1 MNTARLHGYRD
12 PELPEL
18 SNEDIYKINYQ
29 AAEDFSKRSIPG
41 SIIILIT
48 LVLSIYSENSLAGHS
63 WLSSTLTLL
72 LLASIFSRY
81 FILKSLP
88 KQKNSEISRWRIIF
102 STSVLI
108 TALVWGIFQ
117 AVNILLYEDSKFTLI
132 TLMFTIGIAG
142 GSAVS
147 LFIWKSLAQLYLLTL
162 FLPSIAI
169 SLFNW
174 NALSLGVIFAFIAY
188 YIFLHVQIGRS
199 NKEYWISLYQNKL
212 LKIQSQ
218 IIESQAKEEIQYLAR
233 HDTLTG
239 LLNRYSF
246 DERLEQALYQ
256 ASRQQT
262 NLAILAIDL
271 DQFKRV
277 NDTAGHDV
285 GDKVLSEVAE
295 RLKTAARRDS
305 DMIARIGGDEFNVV
319 LTDVKTATIITFIS
333 NKIIHLLNQ
342 PFTVNNSNYHIGGSI
357 GISVYPKDGK
367 EKQTLLKNADLALYH
382 AKHSG
387 RNQYQFFNKKM
398 EAQAREMAEIEH
410 DLRSAIIQKQLEL
423 YYQPKVKADGGQVI
437 GFEALIRWKHP
448 EKGFIPPD
456 KFISSAEST
465 GQIINIGLWVIESA
479 FQQLTDWKA
488 LDQQFHIAI
497 NVSVQQLRS
506 TSFIKNIQNITNKY
520 DISAQRIHL
529 EITESVA
536 MSDPESSIAILNTL
550 KELGFKIAID
560 DFGTGYSS
568 LAYLKILPV
577 DYLKIDRNFVKDI
590 ETDINDRTICDATI
604 TLSHSLGLEVVAE
617 GVETVTQQ
625 QYLIEK
631 GCDYLQGYYF
641 SKPIPVKEI
650 EDYLSTL
657 QLN

>member
-1 MNTARLHGYRD
+1 MNTALLHGYRD
-12 PELPEL
+12 TALPEL
-18 SNEDIYKINYQ
+18 SNDDIYKINYQ

-41 SIIILIT
+41 SIIIFIT
-48 LVLSIYSENSLAGHS
+48 LFLSINYANSLSGYS
-63 WLSSTLTLL
+63 WLSNTLIFL

-81 FILKSLP
+81 FILKLLP
-88 KQKNSEISRWRIIF
+88 KQKDTVISRWRIIF
-102 STSVLI
+102 SISVI
-108 TALVWGIFQ
+108 TTGLVWGVFQ
-117 AVNILLYEDSKFTLI
+117 AVNVFLYEDSKFTLI

-142 GSAVS
+142 GSAIS

-174 NALSLGVIFAFIAY
+174 STLSLGVIFAFTAY

-246 DERLEQALYQ
+246 DERLEQALHQ
-256 ASRQQT
+256 ASRQKT
-262 NLAILAIDL
+262 FLAILAIDL
-271 DQFKRV
+271 DKFKRV
-277 NDTAGHDV
+277 NDSAGHHV
-285 GDKVLSEVAE
+285 GDKVLSEVSE
-295 RLKTAARRDS
+295 RLKIAARRDS

-319 LTDVKTATIITFIS
+319 LSDVKTATIITLIS
-333 NKIIHLLNQ
+333 NKIIDLLNK
-342 PFTVNNSNYHIGGSI
+342 PFTVNNSNFHIGGSI
-357 GISVYPKDGK
+357 GISVFPKDGK
-367 EKQTLLKNADLALYH
+367 EKAALLRNADLALYH

-410 DLRSAIIQKQLEL
+410 DLRSAIHKKQFEL

-456 KFISSAEST
+456 KFISIAEST
-465 GQIINIGLWVIESA
+465 GQIINIGTWVIDSA
-479 FQQLTDWKA
+479 FQQLTDWKTFN
-488 LDQQFHIAI
+488 QQLHIAI

-506 TSFIKNIQNITNKY
+506 TSFINNIQNIIKKY
-520 DISAQRIHL
+520 DIPAERIHL

-536 MSDPESSIAILNTL
+536 MSDPESSITILNTL

-577 DYLKIDRNFVKDI
+577 DYLKIDRNFVKEI
-590 ETDINDRTICDATI
+590 ESDINDRTICDATI
-604 TLSHSLGLEVVAE
+604 TLSHSLGLKVVAE
-617 GVETVTQQ
+617 GVETVTQKE
-625 QYLIEK
+625 YLIQK

-641 SKPIPVKEI
+641 SKPLPLNEV
-650 EDYLSTL
+650 EDYLTKSPT
-657 QLN
+657 N